1 MAKKPIPSEE
11 SQDLLAALKI
21 MQAGGLK
28 KTQGR
33 QLLLEFLVEEHGPF
47 TVDEIFSGLKKHA
60 IDRVTLY
67 RCLTAFEEIGLVR
80 RCEFGDGTSRY
91 ELQLDPEHHHH
102 HIICKV
108 CRKSESLEHCELPS
122 FDKQARRLG
131 FSQVTHSLEL
141 FGVCADCTVTAGV

>member
-1 MAKKPIPSEE
+1 MAKKSKSSEE
-11 SQDLLAALKI
+11 SRELDAALTI

-33 QLLLEFLVEEHGPF
+33 QLLLEFLVEDHGPF
-47 TVDEIFSGLKKHA
+47 TVDEIFSGLRKQA

-91 ELQLDPEHHHH
+91 ELQLDPDQHHH
-102 HIICKV
+102 HIICKQ
-108 CRKSESLEHCELPS
+108 CRKSESLEHCELPT
-122 FDKQARRLG
+122 FEKQAKRLG

-141 FGVCADCTVTAGV
+141 FGVCNDCLGKEA